1 MAIFLGVLFFI
12 VCLLLIVVVLIQ
24 KGRGGGLGAA
34 FGGAASSA
42 FGTKVGDVLTWV
54 TIVLVA
60 LFLLLAIG
68 TTVLMRPKP
77 GIVAAPFFKPA
88 PAEYVRYEVPAYVK
102 IACETPQAD
111 IYYTVDGSAP
121 DKDSETASRFQGTAR
136 VNAGQTLKARA
147 YREGWTPSRISEG
160 YYGPPV
166 APQTMPTSM
175 PESQP
180 ALETPPVE

>member
-1 MAIFLGVLFFI
+1 MDIFLFVLFLI

-77 GIVAAPFFKPA
+77 GIVAPPFFKPT
-88 PAEYVRYEVPAYVK
+88 PSEYTRYEVPAYVK
-102 IACETPQAD
+102 IACETPQVE

-121 DKDSETASRFQGTAR
+121 NRDGETSNRFQAAAR
-136 VNAGQTLKARA
+136 VSAGETLKARA
-147 YREGWTPSRISEG
+147 YREGWTPSRIAEA
-160 YYGPPV
+160 YYGPPL
-166 APQTMPTSM
+166 APPVPPTSM
-175 PESQP
+175 PDSQP
-180 ALETPPVE
+180 VPVAAPIE

>member
-1 MAIFLGVLFFI
+1 MDIFLGVLFFI

-68 TTVLMRPKP
+68 TTVVMRPKP
-77 GIVAAPFFKPA
+77 GIVAPPFFRPTPEQYTK
-88 PAEYVRYEVPAYVK
+88 YDVPAYVK
-102 IACETPQAD
+102 IGCETPQAE
-111 IYYTVDGSAP
+111 IYYTVDGSTP
-121 DKDSETASRFQGTAR
+121 DKDGETSKRFRGTAR
-136 VNAGQTLKARA
+136 VHAGQTLKARA
-147 YREGWTPSRISEG
+147 YREGWTPSRIVQAH
-160 YYGPPV
+160 YGPP
-166 APQTMPTSM
+166 PEPLGPPTSM
-175 PESQP
+175 PDSRP
-180 ALETPPVE
+180 APASAPVE